1 MTALQP
7 FRLVLEALDHEPAAR
22 VDGHDHRAA
31 KGTGWGIEAAR
42 VHGDWCPCNYKNI
55 HHASTAAAN

>member
-7 FRLVLEALDHEPAAR
+7 FRLVLAALDHEPAAG

-31 KGTGWGIEAAR
+31 KATGRGIEAAR
-42 VHGDWCPCNYKNI
+42 VHEDWCPCNDKNI
-55 HHASTAAAN
+55 HHAHIAAAD